1 MVMADKTYQA
11 YYTKSDPITDY
22 MVSMLNLQPSD
33 TVFEPC
39 GGDGVFVDKI
49 LALNGSQKI
58 MVYELN
64 PQASALLKDKYAHC
78 DNVIIKETDTLL
90 DPSILTHRLKVSKII
105 GNPPYGAVYSDETKS
120 KIQKVYKGIYL
131 KESYTLFLY
140 ACIQSLSNGGRL
152 SFIIPDT
159 FLSLHRHRSLRELIL
174 TYTRIEELLLFPS
187 NFFPGVNFGYDN
199 LCIITLER
207 NNNVTANL
215 SNTFHVYNNFASVVD
230 IDRPK
235 KGGITLTQ
243 RNVLRNVDSNFLIT
257 DNAVLS
263 DLINGKSSFKIGDIA
278 CCVTGFYSGDDKH
291 YLHPISEEIRNAK
304 RYTTV
309 LPEVIHTGI
318 LTEDEKT
325 TGITGD
331 RFMVPIVKGGNKQ
344 YTKPDEWFMDW
355 SAKAV
360 SEYRKSRK
368 CRFQNSKFY
377 FKQGIAVPMVRSGQ
391 LTAALINNRLFD
403 QSIVGIFPHDNR
415 WLLYLLGFL
424 NSRACSHAI
433 NLINPSTNN
442 SANYIKQLPVIKPTK
457 EDFVEV
463 TSIVTRLVEKENQ
476 DSFQLSQDRLNAIF
490 DRMYDFQLLK

>member
-159 FLSLHRHRSLRELIL
+159 FLSL
-174 TYTRIEELLLFPS
+174 P
-187 NFFPGVNFGYDN
+187 
-199 LCIITLER
+199 
-207 NNNVTANL
+207 
-215 SNTFHVYNNFASVVD
+215 
-230 IDRPK
+230 
-235 KGGITLTQ
+235 
-243 RNVLRNVDSNFLIT
+243 
-257 DNAVLS
+257 
-263 DLINGKSSFKIGDIA
+263 
-278 CCVTGFYSGDDKH
+278 
-291 YLHPISEEIRNAK
+291 
-304 RYTTV
+304 
-309 LPEVIHTGI
+309 
-318 LTEDEKT
+318 
-325 TGITGD
+325 
-331 RFMVPIVKGGNKQ
+331 
-344 YTKPDEWFMDW
+344 
-355 SAKAV
+355 
-360 SEYRKSRK
+360 
-368 CRFQNSKFY
+368 
-377 FKQGIAVPMVRSGQ
+377 
-391 LTAALINNRLFD
+391 
-403 QSIVGIFPHDNR
+403 
-415 WLLYLLGFL
+415 
-424 NSRACSHAI
+424 
-433 NLINPSTNN
+433 
-442 SANYIKQLPVIKPTK
+442 
-457 EDFVEV
+457 
-463 TSIVTRLVEKENQ
+463 
-476 DSFQLSQDRLNAIF
+476 
-490 DRMYDFQLLK
+490 